1 MFRGAFT
8 ALITP
13 FRAGDPAQIDE
24 AALRALVETQISAG
38 ISGLVPC
45 GTTGETPTLS
55 ETEQD
60 RVIALVVEQARG
72 RVPVIAG
79 TGGNDTAHVVERTH
93 RARVLGADAA
103 LIVAPYYSKPTQ
115 EGLFRHFAHVAER
128 VDLPIV
134 LYNVPGRTGV
144 NMLPETTLRLAE
156 IPGIVAVK
164 EASGSLDACS
174 EIAAAAPV
182 GFSVLSGDDSLTLPI
197 AAVGG
202 QGVISVVSNLVPDV
216 MGALTAAAIT
226 GDLERAQVLHRRL
239 LPLCRAMFL
248 DNNPIAVKTA
258 AEVLGLCSGE
268 VRLPL
273 TPMSAVNRA
282 NLEAVLTEWTTP
294 AAVAA

>member
-1 MFRGAFT
+1 MFSGTFT

-24 AALRALVETQISAG
+24 TALRSLVETQITAG

-55 ETEQD
+55 EAEQD
-60 RVIALVVEQARG
+60 RVIALVVEQTRG

-115 EGLFRHFAHVAER
+115 HGLFRHFAHVAER

-144 NMLPETTLRLAE
+144 NMLPETTLRLAQ
-156 IPGIVAVK
+156 IPGIVAIK
-164 EASGSLDACS
+164 EASGSLDTCS
-174 EIAAAAPV
+174 EIVAAAPD

-202 QGVISVVSNLVPDV
+202 RGVISVVSNLVPDV
-216 MGALTAAAIT
+216 MGALTAAASA
-226 GDLERAQVLHRRL
+226 GDLDRARVLHRRL

-248 DNNPIAVKTA
+248 DNNPIAVKA
-258 AEVLGLCSGE
+258 AAAILGLCSGE

-273 TPMSAVNRA
+273 TPMSSANRVI
-282 NLEAVLTEWTTP
+282 LEAVLFEWMTP